1 VEAMTNLK
9 KVSKGH
15 KIVEETLDVKNSCW
29 ELITLLWKLDI
40 IRYDSSDNFDL
51 DKYLHQSRLV
61 SMWDQLYEDMCNDR
75 G

>member
-1 VEAMTNLK
+1 MTNLK

-40 IRYDSSDNFDL
+40 IRYDSSDIFDP
-51 DKYLHQSRLV
+51 DKYLYQSRLV